1 MNVFGMK
8 RLTKVT
14 TTMAALAGL
23 LVVSGCAG
31 VTVSRYKDENPR
43 LVLEEFFAG
52 ELEAF
57 GIVRD
62 RSGVVLKRFV
72 CAMTGTREGDELV
85 LHEDFTWSDGTLQT
99 RVWRLRKTGPGTYV
113 GTAGDVVGAAQAA
126 VAGNA
131 MHLTYTLEVPL
142 DGSTTR
148 LSVDDWLYLV
158 TDSVMINHSRLSKF
172 GLSAAEV
179 ILTIQKRGARSLAD

>member
-1 MNVFGMK
+1 MRVFSIKSSK
-8 RLTKVT
+8 RIT
-14 TTMAALAGL
+14 TAIAALAGL

-43 LVLEEFFAG
+43 LVLEDFFAG

-72 CAMTGTREGDELV
+72 CAMKGTREGDELV

-99 RVWRLRKTGPGTYV
+99 RVWRLRKTGTGRYV
-113 GTAGDVVGAAQAA
+113 GTAGDVVGEAQAE

-142 DGSTTR
+142 NGSTTR
-148 LSVDDWLYLV
+148 LAVDDWLYLV
-158 TDSVMINHSRLSKF
+158 SDAVMINHSRLSKF
-172 GLSAAEV
+172 GFSAAEV
-179 ILTIQKRGARSLAD
+179 LLAIRKQ